1 MERNLRLY
9 PWYQGA
15 RNLLFWQGVWF
26 LYFEQ
31 VLTAE
36 QAISLAAIY
45 EIANVVL
52 EVPSGYFSDRIGRRI
67 TLIIS
72 AIANVVGCTLF
83 FFADHANGFAML
95 LGGQIMLAI
104 AIAFNSGTD
113 SALLYDSLKASARDD
128 DIAEAEAKAWRY
140 SYLALAISAATGGLM
155 ASGWMGDSYAL
166 TYIATAVAACASVA
180 ITLQFKEPPYT
191 EDQVAKAPVQ
201 QFATVLGRLRDPVL
215 AWMCVF
221 FGGLYIL
228 SHIPFVFVQPYLREM
243 LTAKELVAETP
254 IIIGLVIAVMMAVSA
269 ALASIVIPLRTR
281 VGTKSMFM
289 IALALQTVIIA
300 AMAWI
305 IHPVIVALLILRMVP
320 GTLTRPFLLEAIQP
334 RLESSYRATYLSVQ
348 SLAARLTFSATLFA
362 AAYAV
367 TGSDTL
373 DRAGLA
379 QVLPWCALGG
389 LVLTLVLWRAWP
401 QELKDNA
408 LHVQAESSDI

>member
-1 MERNLRLY
+1 MERNLQLY

-36 QAISLAAIY
+36 QAITLAALY
-45 EIANVVL
+45 EIANVFL
-52 EVPSGYFSDRIGRRI
+52 EVPSGYFSDRIGRRV

-72 AIANVVGCTLF
+72 AVANVTACLLF
-83 FFADHANGFAML
+83 FLAAHQNGFAML
-95 LGGQIMLAI
+95 LAGQILLAVHM
-104 AIAFNSGTD
+104 AFNSGTD
-113 SALLYDSLKASARDD
+113 SALLYDSLKAAGQTKN
-128 DIAEAEAKAWRY
+128 IAEAEARAWRF
-140 SYLALAISAATGGLM
+140 SYTALAISAALGGLM

-166 TYIATAVAACASVA
+166 TYLATSVAAAAALV
-180 ITLQFKEPPYT
+180 ITVLFKEPPHAT
-191 EDQVAKAPVQ
+191 D
-201 QFATVLGRLRDPVL
+201 QFAEAPLDQFVTVLGRLRDPVL

-243 LTAKELVAETP
+243 LTTLDLTAETP
-254 IIIGLVIAVMMAVSA
+254 MIIGLVIAVMMAVSA
-269 ALASIVIPLRTR
+269 TLAWFVVPLRNR
-281 VGTKSMFM
+281 IGTKAMFG
-289 IALALQTVIIA
+289 IALALQTAVIA

-305 IHPVIVALLILRMVP
+305 IHPLVVALLVLRMVP

-334 RLESSYRATYLSVQ
+334 RLQSSYRATYLSVQ
-348 SLAARLTFSATLFA
+348 SLAARLAFSGTLFL

-367 TGSDTL
+367 TGTNTL
-373 DRAGLA
+373 DRVGLA

-389 LVLTLVLWRAWP
+389 FILTITLWWTWP
-401 QELKDNA
+401 RERDDETNTTENQ
-408 LHVQAESSDI
+408 SSET